1 MKKVIRFLIY
11 LLGLGILSLGVI
23 LNTRTGYGVSP
34 LNSMP
39 YAISEIFHYKL
50 GTVTIAFYTCYVV
63 IEMLMLGRVL
73 DIKLLMQV
81 PCGIVFGMYT
91 NLFSSL
97 ITYEPSNHIIRIT
110 FLALAIFL
118 TALGVFMTVNM
129 NLVPNPPD
137 GLTDLIGKKLNKD
150 FGFAKNIFD
159 SISIVMTII
168 ICLVFS
174 DHIIGIGVGTLIAV
188 LMIGRTAAWLN
199 KRWKHK
205 LQIIGQW

>member
-1 MKKVIRFLIY
+1 MKKLIRFLIY

-50 GTVTIAFYTCYVV
+50 GTVTIGFYTCYVA
-63 IEMLMLGRVL
+63 IEMLMIGKVL

-81 PCGIVFGMYT
+81 PCGIIFGMYT

-97 ITYEPSNHIIRIT
+97 ITYEPSNHLIRIV

-118 TALGVFMTVNM
+118 TALGVVMTVNM

-168 ICLVFS
+168 ICFLLS
-174 DHIIGIGVGTLIAV
+174 DHLIGIGAGTVVAV
-188 LMIGRTAAWLN
+188 FMIGRTAAWLN
-199 KRWKHK
+199 KRLKDK
-205 LQIIGQW
+205 LQTIGQW

>member
-1 MKKVIRFLIY
+1 MKKLIRFLSY
-11 LLGLGILSLGVI
+11 LLGLGILSLGVV

-34 LNSMP
+34 LNAMP

-50 GTVTIAFYTCYVV
+50 GTITIVFYTFYVA
-63 IEMLMLGRVL
+63 IEMLLIGKIL

-91 NLFSSL
+91 NLFFNL
-97 ITYEPSNHIIRIT
+97 ITYEPSNHFLRIVL
-110 FLALAIFL
+110 LALAIFL
-118 TALGVFMTVNM
+118 TALGVVITVNM

-137 GLTDLIGKKLNKD
+137 GLTDLIGKKMNKD

-159 SISIVMTII
+159 SASIVMTILL
-168 ICLVFS
+168 CLLLS
-174 DHIIGIGVGTLIAV
+174 DHIIGIGVGTVVSV

-199 KRWKHK
+199 KRWKDK
-205 LQIIGQW
+205 LQIMGNW

>member
-1 MKKVIRFLIY
+1 
-11 LLGLGILSLGVI
+11 
-23 LNTRTGYGVSP
+23 
-34 LNSMP
+34 
-39 YAISEIFHYKL
+39 
-50 GTVTIAFYTCYVV
+50 
-63 IEMLMLGRVL
+63 
-73 DIKLLMQV
+73 
-81 PCGIVFGMYT
+81 
-91 NLFSSL
+91 
-97 ITYEPSNHIIRIT
+97 
-110 FLALAIFL
+110 
-118 TALGVFMTVNM
+118 MTVNM